1 LWGFNVSLGDN
12 ARTVA
17 GTSRLRL
24 LNWVNILGAPFL
36 IVGFVLVE
44 ASTGANLERV
54 LSLLLVGVLGSVV
67 LAVFLLLAGWAL
79 RHVTWGES
87 WTSIVILLLLGSLP
101 RTLTLEGGLA
111 FFGITDEVSL
121 ATRILN
127 SLILIPVTLGLSLR
141 ALEFVQRYR
150 ERRNHLVGL
159 LLRGE
164 QQLSRQVLPL
174 TTAERSLVVSA
185 ERDVSAVNEGLVQ
198 ALVAT
203 KERLRG
209 GDVSE
214 SSLGELR
221 DQADQQWRKISH
233 RLWEESAG
241 QIPRMSPGEFVN
253 TVALLRP
260 LSLGYLALGSFF
272 LFVLALIRLF
282 PVGEAVLWSVGWY
295 VLMALAS
302 LALNEIPRRLPRP
315 GLTLALLLVPY
326 VFGGAIFLV
335 APGVPPGQGWG
346 AAGIHLTVALSM
358 VVIGAGP
365 AVSQSQDTVL
375 VALRRLLETQSLQR
389 IHIES
394 ESSIL
399 AQKFAERLHSDIRG
413 SFHARM
419 MRLQKQ
425 IDEGALADAEKEIDA
440 LVEALRE
447 DQPPLD
453 SLATL
458 DDLLDFLS
466 HWDGI
471 ITITHSIVKNA
482 IPARLVD
489 PVTTIVMN
497 AVNDA
502 VRHGGAENIGVSF
515 EVVGDRAVLCV
526 TNDGADAPSSGPEGL
541 GHASLDRLA
550 GAGWE
555 RTRRDGVTE
564 LTVDFS
570 APS

>member
-1 LWGFNVSLGDN
+1 
-12 ARTVA
+12 
-17 GTSRLRL
+17 
-24 LNWVNILGAPFL
+24 
-36 IVGFVLVE
+36 
-44 ASTGANLERV
+44 
-54 LSLLLVGVLGSVV
+54 
-67 LAVFLLLAGWAL
+67 
-79 RHVTWGES
+79 
-87 WTSIVILLLLGSLP
+87 
-101 RTLTLEGGLA
+101 
-111 FFGITDEVSL
+111 
-121 ATRILN
+121 
-127 SLILIPVTLGLSLR
+127 
-141 ALEFVQRYR
+141 
-150 ERRNHLVGL
+150 L

-174 TTAERSLVVSA
+174 TRVESSLVVSA

-198 ALVAT
+198 ALLAT

-233 RLWEESAG
+233 RLWDESAG

-260 LSLGYLALGSFF
+260 LSLGYLAVGAFF
-272 LFVLALIRLF
+272 LFALALIRIF
-282 PVGEAVLWSVGWY
+282 PVGEAVLWSVGWFG
-295 VLMALAS
+295 LMALAS
-302 LALNEIPRRLPRP
+302 VALNEIPRRLRRP
-315 GLTLALLLVPY
+315 GMTLVLLLIPY
-326 VFGGAIFLV
+326 VLGGAIFLV
-335 APGVPPGQGWG
+335 APGVPPGEGWG

-375 VALRRLLETQSLQR
+375 AALRRLLETQSLQR

-394 ESSIL
+394 ESSIS

-453 SLATL
+453 SPATL
-458 DDLLDFLS
+458 DNLLDFLS

-471 ITITHSIVKNA
+471 ITISHDIDGAA
-482 IPARLVD
+482 IPSHLIE
-489 PVTTIVMN
+489 PVTTIVTN

-502 VRHGGAENIGVSF
+502 VRHGGAENVSVTF
-515 EVVGDRAVLCV
+515 HPGSGFALLQV
-526 TNDGADAPSSGPEGL
+526 TNDGRDSPLSAPEGL
-541 GHASLDRLA
+541 GHATLDRLA
-550 GAGWE
+550 PGAWE
-555 RTRRDGVTE
+555 RIMRNGVTK
-564 LTVDFS
+564 LSVRFFL
-570 APS
+570 PS

>member
-1 LWGFNVSLGDN
+1 MTLADRGAPSSGV
-12 ARTVA
+12 
-17 GTSRLRL
+17 SRLRL
-24 LNWVNILGAPFL
+24 LHQVNVLGAPLL

-44 ASTGANLERV
+44 ASTGATVERLMKLV
-54 LSLLLVGVLGSVV
+54 GVGVLGSLV
-67 LAVFLLLAGWAL
+67 LGVFLWLAGL
-79 RHVTWGES
+79 VVSRFTWGES
-87 WTSIVILLLLGSLP
+87 WTSIVTLLLLGSIP

-111 FFGITDEVSL
+111 LFGIADEIPL

-127 SLILIPVTLGLSLR
+127 SLVLIPVTLGLSLR
-141 ALEFVQRYR
+141 ALEFIQRYR

-164 QQLSRQVLPL
+164 RQLSRQVLPS
-174 TTAERSLVVSA
+174 TEVERSLVATA
-185 ERDVSAVNEGLVQ
+185 ERDLTAVNESLIQ
-198 ALVAT
+198 ALVTT
-203 KERLRG
+203 KALLRG
-209 GDVSE
+209 GEGATSG
-214 SSLGELR
+214 LGAVR
-221 DQADQQWRKISH
+221 DQADQQWRSISH
-233 RLWEESAG
+233 RLWEESTG
-241 QIPRMSPGEFVN
+241 QIPKMSAREFVN

-260 LSLGYLALGSFF
+260 LSLGYLALGAFF

-295 VLMALAS
+295 ALMALAS
-302 LALNEIPRRLPRP
+302 IALNEIPRRLPRP

-335 APGVPPGQGWG
+335 APGVPAGQGWG
-346 AAGIHLTVALSM
+346 AAGIHFTVALSM
-358 VVIGAGP
+358 VLIGSGP

-375 VALRRLLETQSLQR
+375 AALRRLLEIQSLQL
-389 IHIES
+389 IHVES
-394 ESSIL
+394 EASIL
-399 AQKFAERLHSDIRG
+399 AAKFAERLHSDIRG
-413 SFHARM
+413 AFHARM
-419 MRLQKQ
+419 MRLQKH

-447 DQPPLD
+447 DQSRLD
-453 SLATL
+453 TPATINI
-458 DDLLDFLS
+458 LLDFLS

-471 ITITHSIVKNA
+471 ITINHTIDDGVVPPH
-482 IPARLVD
+482 LVE

-502 VRHGGAENIGVSF
+502 VRHGGAENIGVSL
-515 EVVGDRAVLCV
+515 EDVGDHAVLRV
-526 TNDGADAPSSGPEGL
+526 TNDGADATSSGPDGL

-564 LTVDFS
+564 LTVHFS
-570 APS
+570 TQP